1 MAVAEAGRGTQA
13 QTQSPPTIRIMSEP
27 TPPLP
32 TLLLVD
38 GSSYLYRAY
47 HAMPDLRGPDGF
59 PTGAIHGMVA
69 MMKRLREQVLG
80 SGERRQGGHAGHAA
94 CVFDAHG
101 PTFRDGW
108 YDQYKAH
115 RAPMPEDLRTQIP
128 AIHEVVRLLGWP
140 ILEVP
145 GIEADDAIGTLAR
158 VGAAAGHQ
166 VIVSTGDK
174 DLAQLVTER
183 VRLINTMSNERL
195 DIAGVQ
201 AKFGVPP
208 DRIVDY
214 LTLVGDVVDN
224 VPGVD
229 KVGPKTAVKWLA
241 EHGSLDGVIAAAGGI
256 KGAVG
261 DNLRKA
267 LDWLP
272 QARRLV
278 TVVTDCDLTE
288 HLAGWPSVEGLAMQP
303 VDEAGLLDFYQRYG
317 FRAWRKELE
326 TTLGVAAAAD
336 APAASRKTSE
346 PGLFDAADAGPGPS
360 ADAGLPDNSTLAQHY
375 ETVLT
380 FAQLETW
387 LARLRAAP
395 LAALDTETDSLD
407 PMRARIVGIS
417 FAVQPGEAAYVPLRH
432 DGPGAP
438 EQLPLDAVLAALQP
452 WLEDAGAAKV
462 GQNIKY
468 DTHVLANH
476 GIAVKGWQHDTLLE
490 SYIFEAHLGHSLEK
504 LADRHLGRKGLSY
517 EDLCGKGVNQ
527 IPFSQVDLERATRYS
542 GEDSEMTLQVHQ
554 VLYPRLAA
562 VPGLRYVYGDIEMP
576 VALLLQRIER
586 HGVLI
591 DPALLAAQSHQ
602 LAERLLQ
609 LEQQAYEIAGQP
621 FNLGS
626 PKQIGEILFGKL
638 GLPVKKKTASGA
650 PSTDEEVLQELAA
663 DYPLPARLL
672 EYRSLAKLK
681 GTYTDKLPLM
691 VNPATGR
698 VHTNYAQA
706 VAVTGRLSSNDPNLQ
721 NIPIRTAE
729 GRRVREAFIAPP
741 GHVIVSADYS
751 QIELRIMAH
760 ISGDPGLTRAF
771 AEGLDVHKATA
782 AEVFNTTVDAVTPEQ
797 RRYAKTINF
806 GLIYGM
812 GAFGLAQ
819 ALGIEQKA
827 ARDYIER
834 YFARFAGVKRYMD
847 ETKASAAEKGYVE
860 TLFGRRIELPEIRG
874 GNGPRRSGAERQAI
888 NAPMQGT
895 AADLIK
901 LAMIA
906 VQNALDSGARRS
918 VIVMQV
924 HDELVFEVPHDELDW
939 VRSEVPR
946 LMAGVAQWSVPLLA
960 EVGVGPNWERAH

>member
-1 MAVAEAGRGTQA
+1 
-13 QTQSPPTIRIMSEP
+13 MSE
-27 TPPLP
+27 TPAPLSLAP
-32 TLLLVD
+32 MPKLLLVD

-47 HAMPDLRGPDGF
+47 HAMPDLRAPDGF

-69 MMKRLREQVLG
+69 MMKRLREQILG
-80 SGERRQGGHAGHAA
+80 EAGGHAA

-101 PTFRDGW
+101 PTFRDAW
-108 YDQYKAH
+108 YDQYKAQ
-115 RAPMPEDLRTQIP
+115 RAPMPDDLRRQIP

-140 ILEVP
+140 VLEVP

-158 VGAAAGHQ
+158 VGAAAGHAV
-166 VIVSTGDK
+166 VISTGDK
-174 DLAQLVTER
+174 DLAQLVTDR
-183 VRLINTMSNERL
+183 VTLINTMSNERL
-195 DIAGVQ
+195 DVAGVL

-241 EHGSLDGVIAAAGGI
+241 EHGSLDGVMAAAGAI

-261 DNLRKA
+261 ENLRKA

-272 QARRLV
+272 QGRRLV
-278 TVVTDCDLTE
+278 TVVTDCDLSA
-288 HLAGWPSVEGLAMQP
+288 HLPGYPGVEQLAMQP
-303 VDEAGLLDFYQRYG
+303 VDEAGLLDFYQRFG

-326 TTLGVAAAAD
+326 SSLGVVS
-336 APAASRKTSE
+336 PKSAASTLSSDPSSTPSAN
-346 PGLFDAADAGPGPS
+346 PGLFDQVDGSAAVAAGPAAATPAS
-360 ADAGLPDNSTLAQHY
+360 AASAPPATY
-375 ETVLT
+375 ETILS
-380 FAQLETW
+380 FEQLHRW
-387 LARLRAAP
+387 IDRLRSAP

-432 DGPGAP
+432 DFPGAP
-438 EQLPLDAVLAALQP
+438 DQLPLDVVLAALQP
-452 WLEDAGAAKV
+452 WLEDANAAKV

-476 GIAVKGWQHDTLLE
+476 GVKVRGWLHDTMLE
-490 SYIFEAHLGHSLEK
+490 SYVFEAHLGHSLEK
-504 LADRHLGRKGLSY
+504 LADRHLHRKGLSY

-527 IPFSQVDLERATRYS
+527 IPFSQVDIERATRYS

-554 VLYPRLAA
+554 VLYPQVAA
-562 VPGLRYVYGDIEMP
+562 VPGLLSVYRDIEMP

-586 HGVLI
+586 RGVLI
-591 DPALLAAQSHQ
+591 DAAVLAAQSQQ

-638 GLPVKKKTASGA
+638 GLPVKKKTATGA
-650 PSTDEEVLQELAA
+650 PSTDEEVLAELAA

-691 VNPATGR
+691 VNPDTGR
-698 VHTNYAQA
+698 VHTHYAQA
-706 VAVTGRLSSNDPNLQ
+706 VAITGRLSSNDPNLQ
-721 NIPIRTAE
+721 NIPVRTVE

-782 AEVFNTTVDAVTPEQ
+782 AEVFNTTVDAVTTEQ

-874 GNGPRRSGAERQAI
+874 GNGPRRAGAERQAI

-901 LAMIA
+901 LAMLA
-906 VQNALDSGARRS
+906 VQGALDAGAKRTA
-918 VIVMQV
+918 IVMQV

-939 VRSEVPR
+939 VRGEVPR
-946 LMAGVAQWSVPLLA
+946 LMAGVADWSVPLLA
-960 EVGVGPNWERAH
+960 EVGVGPNWEQAH

>member
-1 MAVAEAGRGTQA
+1 
-13 QTQSPPTIRIMSEP
+13 MSET
-27 TPPLP
+27 TPPAAPSGPSAAPAAAPLP

-80 SGERRQGGHAGHAA
+80 EVGGHAA
-94 CVFDAHG
+94 CVFDASG
-101 PTFRDGW
+101 PTFRDAW
-108 YDQYKAH
+108 YPEYKAQ
-115 RAPMPEDLRTQIP
+115 RAPMPDDLRTQIEP
-128 AIHEVVRLLGWP
+128 IHEVVRLLGWP
-140 ILEVP
+140 VLQVP

-158 VGAAAGHQ
+158 VGAASGHR

-174 DLAQLVTER
+174 DLAQLVNDR
-183 VRLINTMSNERL
+183 VTLINTMTNERL
-195 DIAGVQ
+195 DIDGVK

-208 DRIVDY
+208 DRIIDY
-214 LTLVGDVVDN
+214 LTLIGDKVDN

-229 KVGPKTAVKWLA
+229 KVGPVTANKWLA
-241 EHGSLDGVIAAAGGI
+241 EYDSLDGVMAAADKI
-256 KGAVG
+256 KGAAG
-261 DNLRKA
+261 ENLRKA

-272 QARRLV
+272 QGRRLI
-278 TVVTDCDLTE
+278 TVVTDCDLAGHIE
-288 HLAGWPSVEGLAMQP
+288 GWPTIERLAMKAVDREGLLA
-303 VDEAGLLDFYQRYG
+303 FYQRFG
-317 FRAWRKELE
+317 FKAWRSELE
-326 TTLGVAAAAD
+326 KALGVAPA
-336 APAASRKTSE
+336 APAPASV
-346 PGLFDAADAGPGPS
+346 GLFDAPTHDAAAP
-360 ADAGLPDNSTLAQHY
+360 ALPDLSGLQRSY
-375 ETVLT
+375 ETVL
-380 FAQLETW
+380 
-387 LARLRAAP
+387 ARERLDHWIAALRAAE
-395 LAALDTETDSLD
+395 LCALDTETDSLD
-407 PMRARIVGIS
+407 PMRAQIVGIS
-417 FAVQPGEAAYVPLRH
+417 FAVEPGKAAYVPLRH
-432 DGPGAP
+432 DYPGAP
-438 EQLPLDAVLAALQP
+438 DQLPLDEVLAALRP
-452 WLEDAGAAKV
+452 WLEDQAAAKV

-476 GIAVKGWQHDTLLE
+476 GITVRGWRHDTLLE
-490 SYIFEAHLGHSLEK
+490 SYVFEAHLGHSLEK
-504 LADRHLGRKGLSY
+504 LAERHLGRKGLSY
-517 EDLCGKGVNQ
+517 EELCGKGASQ
-527 IPFSQVDLERATRYS
+527 IGFSQVDVERATQYS

-554 VLYPRLAA
+554 VLYPRVAA
-562 VPGLRYVYGDIEMP
+562 QAGLLHIYRDIEMP
-576 VALLLQRIER
+576 VSAILARIER

-591 DPALLAAQSHQ
+591 DGALLAVQSRE
-602 LAERLLQ
+602 LAERMLQ

-626 PKQIGEILFGKL
+626 PKQIGEILFGRL

-663 DYPLPARLL
+663 DFPLPATIL
-672 EYRSLAKLK
+672 EHRSLAKLK

-741 GHVIVSADYS
+741 GQVIVSADYS

-760 ISGDPGLTRAF
+760 ISGDPGLTKAF
-771 AEGLDVHKATA
+771 AEGMDVHRATA
-782 AEVFNTTVDAVTPEQ
+782 AEVFNLSPDAVTAEQ

-819 ALGIEQKA
+819 SLGIEQKA
-827 ARDYIER
+827 AKDYIER

-847 ETKASAAEKGYVE
+847 ETKAQAAQRGYVE
-860 TLFGRRIELPEIRG
+860 TLFGRRIELPDIRG

-906 VQNALDSGARRS
+906 VQAALDAQQRAT
-918 VIVMQV
+918 VMVMQV
-924 HDELVFEVPHDELDW
+924 HDELVFEVPSAELDW
-939 VRSEVPR
+939 ARTEIPR
-946 LMAGVAQWSVPLLA
+946 LMAGVAQLSVPLLA
-960 EVGVGPNWERAH
+960 EVGVGPNWDQAH

>member
-1 MAVAEAGRGTQA
+1 MSDTTTSQA
-13 QTQSPPTIRIMSEP
+13 SLPMLAPSDLPR
-27 TPPLP
+27 P

-80 SGERRQGGHAGHAA
+80 SGPGGHAA
-94 CVFDAHG
+94 CVFDASG
-101 PTFRDGW
+101 PTFRDAW
-108 YDQYKAH
+108 YADYKAQ
-115 RAPMPEDLRTQIP
+115 RAPMPDDLRTQIP
-128 AIHEVVRLLGWP
+128 PIHEVVRLLGWP
-140 ILEVP
+140 VLEVP

-158 VGAAAGHQ
+158 VGEAAGHR
-166 VIVSTGDK
+166 VIISTGDK
-174 DLAQLVTER
+174 DLAQLVTSH
-183 VRLINTMSNERL
+183 VTLINTMSNETL
-195 DIAGVQ
+195 DIAGVK

-214 LTLVGDVVDN
+214 LTLVGDTVDN
-224 VPGVD
+224 VPGVE
-229 KVGPKTAVKWLA
+229 KVGPKTAAKWIA
-241 EHGSLDGVIAAAGGI
+241 EHGSLDGVIAAAGGF
-256 KGAVG
+256 KGAAG
-261 DNLRKA
+261 ENLRKA

-272 QARRLV
+272 QGRRLV
-278 TVVTDCDLTE
+278 TVVTDCDLGP
-288 HLAGWPSVEGLAMQP
+288 HLAGWPGVEALGMQA
-303 VDEAGLLDFYQRYG
+303 VDQAGLLDFYQRFG
-317 FRAWRKELE
+317 FKAWRKELE
-326 TTLGVAAAAD
+326 MGLGLGLGLGLGVGVGVGVAAAAVD
-336 APAASRKTSE
+336 TGRLRYAENTGANTAAPAASAATAR
-346 PGLFDAADAGPGPS
+346 PGQ
-360 ADAGLPDNSTLAQHY
+360 PDNSGLARRY

-380 FAQLETW
+380 LDHLQAWIT
-387 LARLRAAP
+387 RLQAAP

-432 DGPGAP
+432 DFAGAP
-438 EQLPLDAVLAALQP
+438 EQLPLDTALALLKP
-452 WLEDAGAAKV
+452 WLEDNNAAKV
-462 GQNIKY
+462 GQNVKY

-476 GIAVKGWQHDTLLE
+476 GITVQGWAHDTMLQ
-490 SYIFEAHLGHSLEK
+490 SYVLEAHLGHSLEK
-504 LADRHLGRKGLSY
+504 LAERHLGRKGLSY

-527 IPFSQVDLERATRYS
+527 ISFSQVDIERATQYS

-554 VLYPRLAA
+554 VLYPQVAA
-562 VPGLRYVYGDIEMP
+562 VPGLLHVYQDIEMP
-576 VALLLQRIER
+576 VSKLLQRIER

-591 DPALLAAQSHQ
+591 DAGLLAQQSQQ
-602 LAERLLQ
+602 LAQRMIE
-609 LEQQAYEIAGQP
+609 LEQQAYAIAGQP

-626 PKQIGEILFGKL
+626 PKQIGEILFGRL

-663 DYPLPARLL
+663 DYPLPARIL

-706 VAVTGRLSSNDPNLQ
+706 VAITGRLSSNDPNLQ

-741 GHVIVSADYS
+741 GCSIVSADYS

-782 AEVFNTTVDAVTPEQ
+782 AEVFNTTVGAVTAEQ

-819 ALGIEQKA
+819 ALGIEQKM
-827 ARDYIER
+827 ARDFIER

-847 ETKASAAEKGYVE
+847 ETKASAAATGYVE

-906 VQNALDSGARRS
+906 VQGALDTQGKRS

-924 HDELVFEVPHDELDW
+924 HDELVFEVPDDELPW
-939 VRSEVPR
+939 VRAQVPA
-946 LMAGVAQWSVPLLA
+946 LMAGVATLSVPLLA
-960 EVGVGPNWERAH
+960 EVGVGPNWEQAH

>member
-1 MAVAEAGRGTQA
+1 
-13 QTQSPPTIRIMSEP
+13 MSDA

-59 PTGAIHGMVA
+59 PTGAIHGLVA
-69 MMKRLREQVLG
+69 MMKRLREQIIG
-80 SGERRQGGHAGHAA
+80 SGPGGHAA

-101 PTFRDGW
+101 PTFRDAW
-108 YDQYKAH
+108 YAQYKAQ
-115 RAPMPEDLRTQIP
+115 RAPMPDDLRTQIAP
-128 AIHEVVRLLGWP
+128 IHEVVRLLGWP
-140 ILEVP
+140 VLEVP

-166 VIVSTGDK
+166 VVISTGDK
-174 DLAQLVTER
+174 DLAQLVNDR
-183 VRLINTMSNERL
+183 VSLINTMSNERL
-195 DIAGVQ
+195 DSAGVV
-201 AKFGVPP
+201 AKFGVAP
-208 DRIVDY
+208 DRIIDY
-214 LTLVGDVVDN
+214 LTLIGDTVDN

-241 EHGSLDGVIAAAGGI
+241 EHGSLDGVMAAADSI
-256 KGAVG
+256 KGVAG
-261 DNLRKA
+261 ENLRKA

-272 QARRLV
+272 QGRRLV
-278 TVVTDCDLTE
+278 TVVTDCDLSA
-288 HLAGWPSVEGLAMQP
+288 HIAGWPAVEALALQP
-303 VDEAGLLDFYQRYG
+303 VDREGLLDFYQRYG
-317 FRAWRKELE
+317 FKAWRKELE
-326 TTLGVAAAAD
+326 AELGVG
-336 APAASRKTSE
+336 ASVAVSA
-346 PGLFDAADAGPGPS
+346 PGLFDADGTVAEPAK
-360 ADAGLPDNSTLAQHY
+360 PDNSTLSRSY
-375 ETVLT
+375 ETVLD
-380 FAQLETW
+380 ADRLAAW
-387 LARLRAAP
+387 LDRLKAAS

-417 FAVQPGEAAYVPLRH
+417 VAVQPGEAAYVPLAH
-432 DGPGAP
+432 DYAGAP
-438 EQLPLDAVLAALQP
+438 DQLPLDAVLATLKP
-452 WLEDAGAAKV
+452 WLEDAASPKV

-476 GIAVKGWQHDTLLE
+476 GITVQGWQHDTLLE
-490 SYIFEAHLGHSLEK
+490 SYVFEAHLPHSLEK
-504 LADRHLGRKGLSY
+504 LAERHLGRKGLSY

-527 IPFSQVDLERATRYS
+527 IPFSQVDIERATTYS

-554 VLYPRLAA
+554 LLFPKLAA
-562 VPGLRYVYGDIEMP
+562 VPGLLHVYRDIEMP
-576 VALLLQRIER
+576 VSLLLQRIER

-591 DPALLAAQSHQ
+591 DTAVLAQQSHQ
-602 LAERLLQ
+602 LAERMLQ

-626 PKQIGEILFGKL
+626 PKQIGEILFNRL

-663 DYPLPARLL
+663 DYPLPARIL
-672 EYRSLAKLK
+672 EHRSLAKLK

-706 VAVTGRLSSNDPNLQ
+706 VAITGRLSSNDPNLQ

-771 AEGLDVHKATA
+771 SEGLDVHKATA
-782 AEVFNTTVDAVTPEQ
+782 AEVFNTTVDAVTSEQ

-819 ALGIEQKA
+819 ALGIDQKM
-827 ARDYIER
+827 ARDFIDR

-847 ETKASAAEKGYVE
+847 ETKASAADKGYVE

-906 VQNALDSGARRS
+906 VQGALDAGAKRTA
-918 VIVMQV
+918 IVMQV
-924 HDELVFEVPHDELDW
+924 HDELVFEVPDDELPW
-939 VRSEVPR
+939 VREQVPA
-946 LMAGVAQWSVPLLA
+946 LMAGVAQLSVPLLA
-960 EVGVGPNWERAH
+960 EVGVGPNWEQAH

>member
-1 MAVAEAGRGTQA
+1 
-13 QTQSPPTIRIMSEP
+13 
-27 TPPLP
+27 
-32 TLLLVD
+32 
-38 GSSYLYRAY
+38 
-47 HAMPDLRGPDGF
+47 
-59 PTGAIHGMVA
+59 
-69 MMKRLREQVLG
+69 
-80 SGERRQGGHAGHAA
+80 
-94 CVFDAHG
+94 
-101 PTFRDGW
+101 
-108 YDQYKAH
+108 
-115 RAPMPEDLRTQIP
+115 
-128 AIHEVVRLLGWP
+128 
-140 ILEVP
+140 
-145 GIEADDAIGTLAR
+145 

-166 VIVSTGDK
+166 VVISTGDK
-174 DLAQLVTER
+174 DLAQLVTAQ
-183 VRLINTMSNERL
+183 VTLINTMSNERL
-195 DIAGVQ
+195 DVDGVK

-208 DRIVDY
+208 DRIIDY
-214 LTLVGDVVDN
+214 LTLVGDTVDN
-224 VPGVD
+224 VPGVE
-229 KVGPKTAVKWLA
+229 KVGPKTAAKWIA
-241 EHGSLDGVIAAAGGI
+241 EFGSLDGVIAAAGGM

-261 DNLRKA
+261 EHLRKA

-272 QARRLV
+272 QGRRLV
-278 TVVTDCDLTE
+278 TVVTDCDLAG
-288 HLAGWPSVEGLAMQP
+288 HLPGWPGVEALALQP

-317 FRAWRKELE
+317 FKAWRKELE
-326 TTLGVAAAAD
+326 STLAVAAPLTAEGGAAAARAD
-336 APAASRKTSE
+336 DSAAAPALPAPPE
-346 PGLFDAADAGPGPS
+346 PVR
-360 ADAGLPDNSTLAQHY
+360 HY
-375 ETVLT
+375 ETVFDRERL
-380 FAQLETW
+380 AAW
-387 LARLRAAP
+387 IARLRAAP

-432 DGPGAP
+432 DFPGAP
-438 EQLPLDAVLAALQP
+438 DQLPLDEVLGLLQP
-452 WLEDAGAAKV
+452 WLEDSTAAKV

-476 GIAVKGWQHDTLLE
+476 GITVRGWLHDTMLE
-490 SYIFEAHLGHSLEK
+490 SYVFEAHLGHSLEK

-517 EDLCGKGVNQ
+517 EELCGKGVNQ
-527 IPFSQVDLERATRYS
+527 IPFSQVDIERATQYS

-554 VLYPRLAA
+554 VLYPQLAA
-562 VPGLRYVYGDIEMP
+562 LPGLLQVYRDIEMP
-576 VALLLQRIER
+576 VAMLLQRIER

-591 DPALLAAQSHQ
+591 DPALLAQQSQQ
-602 LAERLLQ
+602 LAERMLQ

-626 PKQIGEILFGKL
+626 PKQIGEILFVQL

-663 DYPLPARLL
+663 DYPLPARIL
-672 EYRSLAKLK
+672 EYRGLAKLK

-741 GHVIVSADYS
+741 GHCIVSADYS

-782 AEVFNTTVDAVTPEQ
+782 AEVFNTRVDAVTPEQ

-819 ALGIEQKA
+819 ALGIDQKTA
-827 ARDYIER
+827 KDFIER

-906 VQNALDSGARRS
+906 VQDALDRGAKRTA
-918 VIVMQV
+918 IVMQV
-924 HDELVFEVPHDELDW
+924 HDELVFEVPEDELPW
-939 VRSEVPR
+939 VREQVPA
-946 LMAGVAQWSVPLLA
+946 LMAGVARWNVPLLA
-960 EVGVGPNWERAH
+960 EVGVGPNWEQAH